1 MQEKLAKENAETQA
15 KTLHQLEQERL
26 DRAVAM
32 QLAHD
37 RGEDSATVGDVVLPR
52 IAPAASASA
61 PRRPEMVLVISG
73 QRVLYL
79 GHYSVPE
86 ILNVNRE
93 ISKSKVDFKGN
104 HK

>member
-1 MQEKLAKENAETQA
+1 M
-15 KTLHQLEQERL
+15 

-61 PRRPEMVLVISG
+61 PRRPAMVLVISG
-73 QRVLYL
+73 RRVIRPLYFVLKRAGQLILLHFRFCRRAQRSERAAV
-79 GHYSVPE
+79 SVSR
-86 ILNVNRE
+86 I
-93 ISKSKVDFKGN
+93 
-104 HK
+104 